1 MSWRARRSGR
11 GQLQKISRGKF
22 FLRKTLKNR
31 QEATESI
38 LTEFPERK
46 KIEDKLLEKMT
57 IIFQN

>member
-11 GQLQKISRGKF
+11 GQLQKMSRGKI

>member
-11 GQLQKISRGKF
+11 GQLQKMSRGKI

-46 KIEDKLLEKMT
+46 IIEDKLLEKMT